1 MTRPEKLEVTARQL
15 TSILFAQMMN
25 PANRGP
31 ALKWADLPEFAAER
45 IECRAWLYFVDDLPE
60 REDEAVKTHA
70 AHWMRYLM
78 RESGLDDF
86 PSPKIESTP

>member
-1 MTRPEKLEVTARQL
+1 MTRPEKLEVAARQL

-31 ALKWADLPEFAAER
+31 TLKWTDLPEFAAEWVK
-45 IECRAWLYFVDDLPE
+45 CRAGLYFAADLSE
-60 REDEAVKTHA
+60 REEDAVKAHA

-86 PSPKIESTP
+86 PSPKA